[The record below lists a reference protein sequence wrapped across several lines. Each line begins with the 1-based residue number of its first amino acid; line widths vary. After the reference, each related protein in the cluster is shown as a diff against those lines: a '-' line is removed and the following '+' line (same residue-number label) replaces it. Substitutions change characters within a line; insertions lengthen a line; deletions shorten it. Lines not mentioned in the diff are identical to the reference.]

1 MTEKHPII
9 EEIRYD
15 ESSLKKFDKEFSN
28 NKNSEILLDYPTD
41 YIVYNPTKDNKYS
54 VYVGETNDIVR
65 RTLQHINSDPK
76 SRDDWNDFANSET
89 AQMFII
95 GHEHFNKS
103 LTLDIENRLMMY
115 LTSVESVK
123 QVDNRRTNNQNKYYT
138 WEQMEDIFSEVWR
151 KLNRKKKDLFPVE
164 SVIRDSAMFKASPF
178 HQLTDEQLDAK
189 HLIMKKVHNLKN
201 LSSDNKLIFV
211 QGEAGSGKTVL
222 LSSLFYDIVS
232 EESDNISN
240 NYLLVNHD
248 QQLKVYKEIASK
260 LCMDKYNSD
269 VVSKPTRFINT
280 HDENNP
286 ADVVLVDEAHLLW
299 TQGKQSYRGENQL
312 DDILKRAKVVIAI
325 FDSRQVLTT
334 EEYWEPDKIEF
345 YMETAK
351 EHGNLIELH
360 DQMRMDANAQTI
372 DWVKSFVY
380 RNQIKSIPKDDNY
393 DLQIMKSPEELV
405 KKIKEHA
412 SYDENNKSG
421 LSRVLATFDWEYKDS
436 TEPKNSDYWNVEVDD
451 WKMPW
456 NLQLPVDRM
465 KNKINKNLS
474 WAEQG
479 QTINEV
485 GSTYTIQGFDLN
497 YSGVIIG
504 PSVKYRN
511 GKVIFDPQASHNKKA
526 VRNRTLSDGSKQ
538 KFGEELLQNELN
550 VLLTRGVH
558 GLYIY
563 AVDEE
568 LQRVLMEN

>member
-260 LCMDKYNSD
+260 LGMDKYNSD